1 MHLEVTFKNLR
12 PREEIRE
19 RAEALY
25 TKLERFLEPA
35 AQATLVVAVEHAKA
49 VLELVVTTHGET
61 HTVIE
66 EEGDL
71 RTALDKTFHT
81 MDLRLRRAKER
92 RADHHRTEAVP
103 ADGFATEPQ
112 VK

>member
-1 MHLEVTFKNLR
+1 
-12 PREEIRE
+12 
-19 RAEALY
+19 LY
-25 TKLERFLEPA
+25 AKLERFLEPA

-49 VLELVVTTHGET
+49 VLELVVTSHGET

-103 ADGFATEPQ
+103 EDGFAPEPQ